1 MHIFMSALPSNNRAD
16 WVPMAHKAKNTE
28 YPVF

>member
-1 MHIFMSALPSNNRAD
+1 MSALPSNNRAD

-28 YPVF
+28 YPVFLTK